1 MFERNDKKREFEDW
15 LEYDLLA
22 FKTKLSLLA
31 HDCHNVDLG
40 KSINEAREEL
50 AASQI
55 NMKKIQRRISRGK
68 EPRGTKTH

>member
-15 LEYDLLA
+15 LEYDLPAL
-22 FKTKLSLLA
+22 KTKLSLLA

-40 KSINEAREEL
+40 KSINEAREL

-55 NMKKIQRRISRGK
+55 NMKKFK
-68 EPRGTKTH
+68 EEYQEVRSHAAQTH